1 MIQTFLTEG
10 GTPGSNESNPS
21 LEELLAFERLL
32 SDLSASFAIVA
43 GDRVVAEIE
52 AALKRLL
59 EFLGFDRSAF
69 WEFIDEETPYFLC
82 SVAVKGVALPM
93 RGPIP
98 AELSWFASELRAR
111 RTIVIRSGEDIP
123 PQATAA
129 VEYNRRAGIRSVLVI
144 PLPVG
149 GRVVA
154 AIGFG
159 ALRSTREWPA
169 EFIAR
174 VTVIGEVMAQALARA
189 RSEAALRASEERWRS
204 VLENPIFG
212 ISLVDHQHRF
222 IATNRTFQTMIG
234 YTDKELLQ
242 LTPLDISI
250 PGEREVNAILF
261 KELQQ
266 GQRQHYEMVKQLR
279 RKDGRLIWIQL
290 YVFAIPD
297 VETKARFTF
306 GMMLDIT
313 GNKQSQDALQAM
325 RAELDRVE
333 RLNRL
338 SAMTAS
344 IAHEIN
350 QPLAAMVANANA
362 AQRWLANATPGHLEE
377 TRAALKQINNDGH
390 RAAELIQGVR
400 AMFRNDGQKRV
411 VIDINKLV
419 REVLELAQ
427 DELLKHHIS
436 VEMELNDELPT
447 AMADRIQLQQ
457 VILNLITNAID
468 AMEPV
473 TDRPRILRVK
483 SEIGDRG
490 ASLVSFEDTGTG
502 IDPDNMNRIFDTYF
516 TTKPSGMGVGLSIC
530 RSIVE
535 AHNGRLWAS
544 TGALHGSVF
553 RLELPTK
560 YELGA
565 SRAHPENTA
574 PQ

>member
-1 MIQTFLTEG
+1 MYK
-10 GTPGSNESNPS
+10 SKSDRYV
-21 LEELLAFERLL
+21 RLRR
-32 SDLSASFAIVA
+32 
-43 GDRVVAEIE
+43 G
-52 AALKRLL
+52 
-59 EFLGFDRSAF
+59 RS
-69 WEFIDEETPYFLC
+69 
-82 SVAVKGVALPM
+82 
-93 RGPIP
+93 

-123 PQATAA
+123 PQAAA
-129 VEYNRRAGIRSVLVI
+129 AAEYNSRAGIRSVLVI

-212 ISLVDHQHRF
+212 ISLVDHQHRL

-250 PGEREVNAILF
+250 AGEREVNAILF

-266 GQRQHYEMVKQLR
+266 GQRQHYEMVKRLR
-279 RKDGRLIWIQL
+279 RKDGKLIWIQL

-338 SAMTAS
+338 GAMTAS
-344 IAHEIN
+344 IAHEIK

-362 AQRWLANATPGHLEE
+362 AQRWLANVTPGHLEE
-377 TRAALKQINNDGH
+377 NQQRRSSCCRVDPGRSRHVQERWPKARSNRYQSTRS
-390 RAAELIQGVR
+390 R
-400 AMFRNDGQKRV
+400 
-411 VIDINKLV
+411 
-419 REVLELAQ
+419 
-427 DELLKHHIS
+427 
-436 VEMELNDELPT
+436 
-447 AMADRIQLQQ
+447 
-457 VILNLITNAID
+457 
-468 AMEPV
+468 
-473 TDRPRILRVK
+473 RPRI
-483 SEIGDRG
+483 SAG
-490 ASLVSFEDTGTG
+490 
-502 IDPDNMNRIFDTYF
+502 
-516 TTKPSGMGVGLSIC
+516 
-530 RSIVE
+530 
-535 AHNGRLWAS
+535 
-544 TGALHGSVF
+544 
-553 RLELPTK
+553 
-560 YELGA
+560 
-565 SRAHPENTA
+565 
-574 PQ
+574 

>member
-82 SVAVKGVALPM
+82 SVAVKGVEPPM

-123 PQATAA
+123 PQAAA
-129 VEYNRRAGIRSVLVI
+129 AAEYNSRAGIRSVLVI

-250 PGEREVNAILF
+250 AGEREVNAILF

-266 GQRQHYEMVKQLR
+266 GQRQHYEMVKRLR
-279 RKDGRLIWIQL
+279 RKDGKLIWIQL
-290 YVFAIPD
+290 YVFAVPD

-338 SAMTAS
+338 GAMTAS
-344 IAHEIN
+344 IAHEIK

-362 AQRWLANATPGHLEE
+362 AQRWLANVTPGHLEE
-377 TRAALKQINNDGH
+377 NQQRRSSCCRVDPGRSRHVQERWPKARSNRYQSTRS
-390 RAAELIQGVR
+390 R
-400 AMFRNDGQKRV
+400 
-411 VIDINKLV
+411 
-419 REVLELAQ
+419 
-427 DELLKHHIS
+427 
-436 VEMELNDELPT
+436 
-447 AMADRIQLQQ
+447 
-457 VILNLITNAID
+457 
-468 AMEPV
+468 
-473 TDRPRILRVK
+473 RPRI
-483 SEIGDRG
+483 SAG
-490 ASLVSFEDTGTG
+490 
-502 IDPDNMNRIFDTYF
+502 
-516 TTKPSGMGVGLSIC
+516 
-530 RSIVE
+530 
-535 AHNGRLWAS
+535 
-544 TGALHGSVF
+544 
-553 RLELPTK
+553 
-560 YELGA
+560 
-565 SRAHPENTA
+565 
-574 PQ
+574 

>member
-1 MIQTFLTEG
+1 MQEFLTGG
-10 GTPGSNESNPS
+10 GTAASNGSNPS

-52 AALKRLL
+52 SALKRLL

-69 WEFIDEETPYFLC
+69 WEFIDEERPYFLC
-82 SVAVKGVALPM
+82 SVAVEGVEPPL

-98 AELSWFASELRAR
+98 AELSWFASELCAR
-111 RTIVIRSGEDIP
+111 RTVVIRSGEGIP
-123 PQATAA
+123 PQAAA
-129 VEYNRRAGIRSVLVI
+129 AAEYNRRAGIRSVLVI

-159 ALRSTREWPA
+159 ASRSTPEWPA

-212 ISLVDHQHRF
+212 ISLVDHQHHF

-250 PGEREVNAILF
+250 AGEREVNAILF
-261 KELQQ
+261 NELQQ

-279 RKDGRLIWIQL
+279 RKDGKLIWIQL

-297 VETKARFTF
+297 AETKAKFTF

-313 GNKQSQDALQAM
+313 ENKQSQDALQAM
-325 RAELDRVE
+325 RAELARVE
-333 RLNRL
+333 RMNRL
-338 SAMTAS
+338 NAMTAS

-350 QPLAAMVANANA
+350 QPLGAMVANANA

-377 TRAALKQINNDGH
+377 ARAALKQINNDGH
-390 RAAELIQGVR
+390 RAAELIQGIR
-400 AMFRNDGQKRV
+400 AIFRNDVQKRIL
-411 VIDINKLV
+411 IDINRVV

-427 DELLKHHIS
+427 GELLKRHIS
-436 VEMELNDELPT
+436 VEIELNEELPT
-447 AMADRIQLQQ
+447 LTADRIQLQQ
-457 VILNLITNAID
+457 VIMNLITNAID
-468 AMEPV
+468 AMESV
-473 TDRPRILRVK
+473 TDRLRILRVK
-483 SEIGDRG
+483 SEIAESRC
-490 ASLVSFEDTGTG
+490 FTC
-502 IDPDNMNRIFDTYF
+502 ID
-516 TTKPSGMGVGLSIC
+516 
-530 RSIVE
+530 
-535 AHNGRLWAS
+535 
-544 TGALHGSVF
+544 
-553 RLELPTK
+553 
-560 YELGA
+560 
-565 SRAHPENTA
+565 
-574 PQ
+574 